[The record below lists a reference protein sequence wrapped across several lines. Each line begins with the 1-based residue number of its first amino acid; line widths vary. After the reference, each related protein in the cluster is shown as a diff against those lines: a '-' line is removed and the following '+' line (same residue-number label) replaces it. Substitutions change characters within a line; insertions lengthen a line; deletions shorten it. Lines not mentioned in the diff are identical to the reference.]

1 MNNPTS
7 HRESLSDNVGENQGY
22 SQFMKW
28 LHIAALVVTVIGL
41 VGRYLFHSGSMSLF
55 VMLGMG
61 TLALVYFL
69 KAYERPKN
77 LSECKEND
85 ENQPVQS
92 VSFFASSAFAFF
104 AQHLYGWSMAVL
116 ICGLLFFLQHWPGG
130 RIMTAVG
137 VLVVVIAVVLKIIG
151 NKARNNS

>member
-41 VGRYLFHSGSMSLF
+41 VGRYLFHSSSMSLF
-55 VMLGMG
+55 VIIGMG

-77 LSECKEND
+77 LSECSENE

-92 VSFFASSAFAFF
+92 ASFWSSRAFAIFSQKLF
-104 AQHLYGWSMAVL
+104 GWSMAVL
-116 ICGLLFFLQHWPGG
+116 ICGLLFFLQHWPGWQTMV
-130 RIMTAVG
+130 ILG
-137 VLVVVIAVVLKIIG
+137 VFVVVISVAFKLIG
-151 NKARNNS
+151 NNARNR

>member
-1 MNNPTS
+1 MNNLKTR
-7 HRESLSDNVGENQGY
+7 RESLSDNVVKSQGY
-22 SQFMKW
+22 SQFMKR
-28 LHIAALVVTVIGL
+28 LHIVALVVTVIGL

-104 AQHLYGWSMAVL
+104 AQKLFGWSMAVL
-116 ICGLLFFLQHWPGG
+116 ICGLLFFIQHWPGWQMMV
-130 RIMTAVG
+130 ILG
-137 VLVVVIAVVLKIIG
+137 VFVVVISITFKLIG
-151 NKARNNS
+151 KNARNRN